1 MAFDMEKAA
10 AQRLLRAIE
19 DGTQSTT
26 STFQLAEN
34 LDPTLIYFIFAWL
47 RARYPASHPASD
59 AVLSR
64 LGELCS
70 RHPKVARMANEGK
83 KDSLVE
89 WFEQAYGYRDFQS
102 TDFVDLVI
110 EKLES

>member
-1 MAFDMEKAA
+1 MAFEMEKAEA
-10 AQRLLRAIE
+10 LRLLRAIE
-19 DGTQSTT
+19 EGTQSTT
-26 STFQLAEN
+26 ATFQIAESQ
-34 LDPTLIYFIFAWL
+34 DPTLIYFIFAWL
-47 RARYPASHPASD
+47 RARYPASHPAAD
-59 AVLSR
+59 AVLNR

-102 TDFVDLVI
+102 SEFVDLVV